1 MPSAFKTRCEKLN
14 SSPNAQHDLEALGLC
29 GRQNV
34 LGRVAVGCRVSP
46 HEFAG
51 SVGRDGVEVG
61 LVVGLLLAAAVR
73 IDISECE
80 PEYAGSGHERGSN
93 GKSDRGDR
101 G

>member
-1 MPSAFKTRCEKLN
+1 MGRF
-14 SSPNAQHDLEALGLC
+14 ALGC
-29 GRQNV
+29 
-34 LGRVAVGCRVSP
+34 CVSP

-51 SVGRDGVEVG
+51 SIGRDGVEVG

-80 PEYAGSGHERGSN
+80 TESARGGHERGSN
-93 GKSDRGDR
+93 GKSDRGNR